1 MPVTAETLASK
12 LSDCGVPLAPA
23 PLAAAA
29 LKVCHYH
36 GPTAAQ
42 VIRHGLANP
51 RDPYEY
57 VDGLAP
63 GPSHG
68 DPVFK
73 HPWVQTL
80 LEVARDRVKQAL
92 DQQPGPAEDKWLI
105 CIRTFGRPGV
115 RCQQSELHRFLFGV
129 LLPCA
134 AKILEEKLE
143 AANLSLPAL
152 RKMAKR
158 PLKSF
163 QEELKK
169 AGVGR
174 VHPETAKRLSE
185 TLCEPLEKV
194 EKKLN
199 LSEKGLRELTLAA
212 LELAL
217 GPEAYKRCLI
227 FVSHTDEAWT
237 SGKYDA
243 ALSGTHWADRVVV
256 GIRGAHLQVRFM
268 EEAAPKGSHIVVMDD
283 NIQSLMVEIP
293 EDSVV
298 AERKAAGV
306 VNCCTQP
313 LTHEASCF
321 NPLAGTGLSTMDEP
335 ELMCFLRTVCP
346 ELQKRKNTRK
356 VVEILLKMQ
365 VTSMKKFKCLP
376 KQRIDALFEALRLS
390 AKKQKK
396 CLDATR
402 CKTKLPIPRV
412 LTKPSEG
419 CEGELQLQES
429 KKHGTKAELFQLICR
444 AGREMQKH
452 GVHVWGVN
460 PSKNHFF
467 LKGRGDSIRKMA
479 ESNGVVQDYSSG
491 LGLVFGAWFG
501 FRVTH
506 SPQFYTRQGQIKDDV
521 ERTLRYW
528 HADKKLLR
536 FVRYGADKN
545 GFRPGQFKSNKGG
558 ISSNSSQ
565 QDHSTEA
572 ETAIRSLIQ
581 EFGQYVRLPK
591 KNEKSSCGLI
601 WSDGRISKRRKK
613 SLVHP
618 PSKRCRL

>member
-1 MPVTAETLASK
+1 MT
-12 LSDCGVPLAPA
+12 
-23 PLAAAA
+23 
-29 LKVCHYH
+29 H
-36 GPTAAQ
+36 GP
-42 VIRHGLANP
+42 
-51 RDPYEY
+51 DM
-57 VDGLAP
+57 
-63 GPSHG
+63 SHMS
-68 DPVFK
+68 PLI
-73 HPWVQTL
+73 PWSV
-80 LEVARDRVKQAL
+80 
-92 DQQPGPAEDKWLI
+92 
-105 CIRTFGRPGV
+105 
-115 RCQQSELHRFLFGV
+115 SELSPMVDSYRRFASWRRQ
-129 LLPCA
+129 LPKGA
-134 AKILEEKLE
+134 TSWSWTTTSSLWWWKFLKIL
-143 AANLSLPAL
+143 LS
-152 RKMAKR
+152 
-158 PLKSF
+158 
-163 QEELKK
+163 Q
-169 AGVGR
+169 
-174 VHPETAKRLSE
+174 
-185 TLCEPLEKV
+185 
-194 EKKLN
+194 
-199 LSEKGLRELTLAA
+199 
-212 LELAL
+212 
-217 GPEAYKRCLI
+217 
-227 FVSHTDEAWT
+227 
-237 SGKYDA
+237 SGK
-243 ALSGTHWADRVVV
+243 L
-256 GIRGAHLQVRFM
+256 
-268 EEAAPKGSHIVVMDD
+268 P
-283 NIQSLMVEIP
+283 
-293 EDSVV
+293 
-298 AERKAAGV
+298 GV

-365 VTSMKKFKCLP
+365 VTSLKKFKCLP

-479 ESNGVVQDYSSG
+479 ESNGVVQDFSSG

-501 FRVTH
+501 FRVRH
-506 SPQFYTRQGQIKDDV
+506 SPRFYTRQGQIKDDV

-536 FVRYGADKN
+536 FVRYAADKH
-545 GFRPGQFKSNKGG
+545 GFRPGQFSSKKGG

-618 PSKRCRL
+618 PSKRCRLWCVQSSLSLWNHCAVVHYVLLG